1 LVDERIGIIMA
12 PIPSD
17 YNRITNDACK
27 SYPGISLKGKNV
39 EILLDKKAKRLLFR
53 PQRKGAGEQID
64 PQMQIEDIENAY
76 LDDRKKLSQG
86 TFRFGII
93 SIFLIG
99 AYLTLGEYLKFNERL
114 KISLYI
120 FFFGLSA
127 IGVVLI
133 ITYLVLKEKVLILET
148 GKGGYTIHGNVT
160 ELNRLRF
167 DIHVLRKGNILRE
180 EKKGGDEDEMKSGGS
195 CKNIRLTRG
204 KEPGDGKKRRRIRCP
219 QCGSARLYYEAGLM
233 TGYKYHCKSCDY
245 IGPFVIE
252 MDE

>member
-1 LVDERIGIIMA
+1 MIMA
-12 PIPSD
+12 ATQSD
-17 YNRITNDACK
+17 YSQITNDTCK
-27 SYPGISLKGKNV
+27 SYPGISLKGKNMD
-39 EILLDKKAKRLLFR
+39 ILLDEKAERLLFR
-53 PQRKGAGEQID
+53 PQRTGTAEQVD
-64 PQMQIEDIENAY
+64 LQMRIADIENAY
-76 LDDRKKLSQG
+76 MDDRKKLSQG

-99 AYLTLGEYLKFNERL
+99 AYLTLGEYLEFNERL

-120 FFFGLSA
+120 LFFGLST
-127 IGVVLI
+127 IGAVLI
-133 ITYLVLKEKVLILET
+133 ITYLVLKEKVLVLET
-148 GKGGYTIHGNVT
+148 ENGEYTIEGDVT

-167 DIHVLRKGNILRE
+167 DIHVLRKGDILRG
-180 EKKGGDEDEMKSGGS
+180 EKEKGDEDEMKSGRS

-204 KEPGDGKKRRRIRCP
+204 KESGDGKKRGRTRCP